1 MAGRAVVQVNTFT
14 LSRIAIIGRRIRD
27 VSGQQILGFAKRN
40 SMIIGE
46 KRGNWDIFGKVLGGL
61 STGEALTSLL
71 TATATGSAG
80 RCFDGTQRNSVANLT
95 VTGGLAACTRGL
107 VAAKRVEVAR

>member
-27 VSGQQILGFAKRN
+27 VSEQILGFAKRN

-95 VTGGLAACTRGL
+95 VTGGLAACTSGL
-107 VAAKRVEVAR
+107 VAAKRVKVAR